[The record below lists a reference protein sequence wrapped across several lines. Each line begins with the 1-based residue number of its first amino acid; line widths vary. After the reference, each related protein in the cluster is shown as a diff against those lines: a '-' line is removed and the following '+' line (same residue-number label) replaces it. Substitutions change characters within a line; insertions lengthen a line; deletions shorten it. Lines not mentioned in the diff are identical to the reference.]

1 MLSIKNL
8 TKIYSGNKKAVDNIS
23 LDIQSG
29 EFIAFIGTSG
39 SGKTTAL
46 RMINRMIE
54 ATDGQIMMNGK
65 DVRNMN
71 PVELRRSIGY
81 VIQQIG
87 LMPHMTIRENIVL
100 VPKLLKWSK
109 EKKDEKAKELIKL
122 VDLPEEYLDRYPAEL
137 SGGQQQRIGVV
148 RALAA
153 EQDIILMDE
162 PFGALDPITRDTL
175 QDLVKELQQKLG
187 KTFIFVTHDMDE
199 AIKLADKICIMSK
212 GKVVQY
218 DTPDNILRYPA
229 NDFVR
234 DFIGQ
239 NRLIQ
244 DRPNMKSVE
253 SAMIKPVTVKAD
265 DSLND
270 AVNIMRTRRVD
281 TIFVVNN
288 QNKLLG
294 FLDIEDINQGLRAR
308 KELIDTMQRDVY
320 KVHINSKL
328 QDSVRT
334 ILKRNVRNV
343 PVVDNDEHLI
353 GLITRANLV
362 DIVYD
367 SILGVKNIDKNVIQA
382 GQSMG
387 MTKFQLM
394 KDVEMPLAL
403 PLIISGIR
411 LSSVYVISWATLA
424 SYVGAGGLGDL
435 VFNGLNLYQPP
446 MIISAA
452 IVVTLLALVI
462 DFILSLVEKWV
473 VPKGLK
479 VSR

>member
-8 TKIYSGNKKAVDNIS
+8 TKVYEGGKKAVDNMNI
-23 LDIQSG
+23 DIESG
-29 EFIAFIGTSG
+29 EFVAFIGTSG

-54 ATDGQIMMNGK
+54 ATEGEIVIDGKN
-65 DVRNMN
+65 VRHMN

-87 LMPHMTIRENIVL
+87 LMPHMTVKENIVL
-100 VPKLLKWSK
+100 VPKLLKWSQ
-109 EKKDEKAKELIKL
+109 EKKDQKAKELIQL
-122 VDLPEEYLDRYPAEL
+122 ADLPESYLDQYPSQL

-175 QDLVKELQQKLG
+175 QDLVKKLQKQLG

-199 AIKLADKICIMSK
+199 AIKLADKICIMSN
-212 GKVVQY
+212 GRVIQY
-218 DTPDNILRYPA
+218 DTPDNILRHPA

-244 DRPNMKSVE
+244 DRPNIRTVE
-253 SAMIKPVTVKAD
+253 DAMIKPVTVNID
-265 DSLND
+265 HSLND
-270 AVNIMRTRRVD
+270 AVAIMRDRRVD
-281 TIFVVNN
+281 TIFVIDHHD
-288 QNKLLG
+288 QLLG
-294 FLDIEDINQGLRAR
+294 YLDIEDINQGLRSR
-308 KELIDTMQRDVY
+308 QLLIDTMQRDIYTVR
-320 KVHINSKL
+320 IDSKL

-343 PVVDNDEHLI
+343 PVVASDNKTLV
-353 GLITRANLV
+353 GLVTRANLV

-367 SILGVKNIDKNVIQA
+367 SIWGEA
-382 GQSMG
+382 GEAPLEETTVSNQSTG
-387 MTKFQLM
+387 
-394 KDVEMPLAL
+394 DD
-403 PLIISGIR
+403 
-411 LSSVYVISWATLA
+411 A
-424 SYVGAGGLGDL
+424 S
-435 VFNGLNLYQPP
+435 
-446 MIISAA
+446 
-452 IVVTLLALVI
+452 
-462 DFILSLVEKWV
+462 
-473 VPKGLK
+473 
-479 VSR
+479 

>member
-8 TKIYSGNKKAVDNIS
+8 SKVYAGGKKAVDNMTI
-23 LDIQSG
+23 DIESG
-29 EFIAFIGTSG
+29 DFIAFIGTSG

-54 ATDGQIMMNGK
+54 STEGEITIDGKNIK
-65 DVRNMN
+65 ELN

-87 LMPHMTIRENIVL
+87 LMPHMTVKENIVL
-100 VPKLLKWSK
+100 VPKLLKWSQ
-109 EKKDEKAKELIKL
+109 EKKDEKAKELIRL
-122 VDLPEEYLDRYPAEL
+122 VDLPEEYLDRYPSEL

-175 QDLVKELQQKLG
+175 QDLVKKLQQQLG

-199 AIKLADKICIMSK
+199 AIKLADKICIMTN
-212 GKVVQY
+212 GQVVQY
-218 DTPDNILRYPA
+218 DTPDNILRSPA

-244 DRPNMKSVE
+244 DRPNIRTVKD
-253 SAMIKPVTVKAD
+253 AMTKPVTVHVD
-265 DSLND
+265 RSLND
-270 AVNIMRTRRVD
+270 AVNIMREKRVD
-281 TIFVVNN
+281 TIFVVGNDEH
-288 QNKLLG
+288 LLG
-294 FLDIEDINQGLRAR
+294 YLDIEDINEGLRHH
-308 KELIDTMQRDVY
+308 KELIDTMQRDIYRVR
-320 KVHINSKL
+320 IDSKL

-343 PVVDNDEHLI
+343 PVVDSDNKTLL
-353 GLITRANLV
+353 GLVTRANLV

-367 SILGVKNIDKNVIQA
+367 SIWGELESDNNDNH
-382 GQSMG
+382 
-387 MTKFQLM
+387 
-394 KDVEMPLAL
+394 
-403 PLIISGIR
+403 SGI
-411 LSSVYVISWATLA
+411 
-424 SYVGAGGLGDL
+424 
-435 VFNGLNLYQPP
+435 
-446 MIISAA
+446 
-452 IVVTLLALVI
+452 
-462 DFILSLVEKWV
+462 VEPESTGV
-473 VPKGLK
+473 ETP
-479 VSR
+479 